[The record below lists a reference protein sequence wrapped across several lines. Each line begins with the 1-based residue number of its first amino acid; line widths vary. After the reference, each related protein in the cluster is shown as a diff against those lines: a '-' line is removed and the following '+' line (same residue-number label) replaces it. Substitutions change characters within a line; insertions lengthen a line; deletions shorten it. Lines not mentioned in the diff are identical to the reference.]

1 MRAFIADEMKAKQE
15 AENDVLYS
23 SPQGELS
30 KPRSVFDFNLSLRA
44 AIEAEMTGRIPSPE
58 EVAQKPL
65 LWYASVALQQQ
76 WLKHHRDQWKLNN
89 GQPAGHTNGNR
100 K

>member
-1 MRAFIADEMKAKQE
+1 VRAFVADEMKAKEE
-15 AENDVLYS
+15 ADKGVLYS
-23 SPQGELS
+23 SPQGDLQ
-30 KPRSVFDFNLSLRA
+30 KPRSMFDFNLALRA
-44 AIEAEMTGRIPSPE
+44 AIEAEMTGRVPPPE

-65 LWYASVALQQQ
+65 LWYASVSLQQQ

-89 GQPAGHTNGNR
+89 GQGVGHTNGNR